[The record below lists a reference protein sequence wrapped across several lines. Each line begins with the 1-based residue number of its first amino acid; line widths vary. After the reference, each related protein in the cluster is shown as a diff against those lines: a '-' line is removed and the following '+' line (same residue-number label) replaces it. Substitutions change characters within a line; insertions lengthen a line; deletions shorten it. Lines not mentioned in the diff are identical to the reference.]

1 VRNAVKGLIVEL
13 TGGIGSGKT
22 AAANMFAE
30 RGAVLVDA
38 DAIAHEL
45 TVPGGAAMQAIEAE
59 FGREVIAG
67 SGALDRAAMRRLAF
81 GDVSARARLEKILH
95 PMIRKESEARVA
107 AALSSSSAYVVL
119 VIPLLVESG
128 QAGSRGGRTLVVDCP
143 ESLQVE
149 RVMARNGLKADEV
162 KAIMKAQASRTARLA
177 VADDVIL
184 NDKGLAELREQVAV
198 LHVKYSTLADKIGN
212 GG

>member
-1 VRNAVKGLIVEL
+1 MKGLIVEL

-22 AAANMFAE
+22 AAADMFAE
-30 RGAVLVDA
+30 LGAVLVDA

-45 TVPGGAAMQAIEAE
+45 TVPGGAAMPAIEAE
-59 FGREVIAG
+59 FGRKVIAE

-107 AALSSSSAYVVL
+107 AALLSSSAYVVL

-128 QAGSRGGRTLVVDCP
+128 QARSRGGRTLVVDCP
-143 ESLQVE
+143 EPLQVE
-149 RVMARNGLKADEV
+149 RVMSRNGLKADEV

-184 NDKGLAELREQVAV
+184 NDRGLEELREQVAA
-198 LHVKYSTLADKIGN
+198 LHVKYSSLADKIRI

>member
-1 VRNAVKGLIVEL
+1 VRNTVKGLIVEL

-22 AAANMFAE
+22 AAADMFAV

-45 TVPGGAAMQAIEAE
+45 TVPGGAAMPAIEAE
-59 FGREVIAG
+59 FGREVIAE

-81 GDVSARARLEKILH
+81 GDVSARARLERILH
-95 PMIRKESEARVA
+95 PMIRNESEARVA
-107 AALSSSSAYVVL
+107 AALNSAATYVVL

-128 QAGSRGGRTLVVDCP
+128 QARSRGGRTLVVDCP

-149 RVMARNGLKADEV
+149 RVMARNGLRADEV
-162 KAIMKAQASRTARLA
+162 EAIMQAQASRAARLA

-184 NDKGLAELREQVAV
+184 NDRGLEELREQVAA
-198 LHVKYSTLADKIGN
+198 LHVKYSTLADKIRN